1 MSTKQYFEEN
11 GYVVLTGA
19 LSQDDCKNLTQHMFK
34 LHDNGSLV
42 KDDQCPESD
51 AVYGDP
57 VFDKILADFAKPI
70 GNQVGRE
77 LIPTYTYAR
86 IYRPGE
92 ILKKH
97 KDRPACEISAT
108 LTLGF
113 DAKFIW
119 PIHFDEY
126 KETPVILEAGDLAVY
141 KGCEVCHWRKPF
153 KGNWHVQLFL
163 HYVDANGP
171 YKDQAFDGRPNLG
184 DSSDLRNSGNAN
196 KNMQVGQAQNSQD
209 EIFFRKWIHGGVIL
223 PGGDMKFPGYFG
235 IHSNNMPNL
244 MFTREECDK
253 IISSFKEAYP
263 GPATVG
269 GDGTGNLRR
278 EVRSADIYTI
288 DNTPE
293 HRWVFDKVA
302 HIVSIVNAGH
312 FNYEIA
318 GITHSLQLIRYDA
331 EEGVPGHYNWH
342 IDAGPGESSN
352 RKISLTVQLSD
363 ETKYK
368 GCDLQ
373 LLDHASEIVA
383 LREQGSVNL
392 FPSYM
397 PHKVTP
403 IEQGERYALVIWV
416 HGSRRFQ

>member
-1 MSTKQYFEEN
+1 
-11 GYVVLTGA
+11 
-19 LSQDDCKNLTQHMFK
+19 
-34 LHDNGSLV
+34 
-42 KDDQCPESD
+42 
-51 AVYGDP
+51 
-57 VFDKILADFAKPI
+57 
-70 GNQVGRE
+70 
-77 LIPTYTYAR
+77 
-86 IYRPGE
+86 
-92 ILKKH
+92 
-97 KDRPACEISAT
+97 
-108 LTLGF
+108 
-113 DAKFIW
+113 
-119 PIHFDEY
+119 
-126 KETPVILEAGDLAVY
+126 
-141 KGCEVCHWRKPF
+141 
-153 KGNWHVQLFL
+153 
-163 HYVDANGP
+163 
-171 YKDQAFDGRPNLG
+171 
-184 DSSDLRNSGNAN
+184 
-196 KNMQVGQAQNSQD
+196 
-209 EIFFRKWIHGGVIL
+209 
-223 PGGDMKFPGYFG
+223 
-235 IHSNNMPNL
+235 